1 MLIKD
6 MVEIYSPTGSEEKL
20 VDFIIQ
26 WANNNGFKAY
36 KDEVGNFVAEKGS
49 GREVLLV
56 GHVDTIP
63 GEIKVNVENGKLYG
77 RGAVDA
83 KGALACF
90 LEAANAVNKGK
101 IIVIGAVDEEGES
114 KGARNI
120 LNKFNPEFIIVG
132 EPSGWSNLNMGYKGT
147 MNMYYVNERGKEHGS
162 SSDKNCYEE
171 AIDFYDSLKNYCN
184 SFNQGKSL
192 FDQLGLKLSAINSGD
207 DGFKES
213 IELAINFRIPIG
225 FDLENLKNFV
235 DENRGK
241 AGIKYSSVEKPVKAD
256 KGNKLVSSFIKAI
269 RSTGGEVKFKLKSGT
284 SDMNV
289 LQDYKVP
296 MVTYGPGDF
305 NLEHTPN
312 EHLDLEDYEKAI
324 KILKMVLEE
333 I

>member
-20 VDFIIQ
+20 VDFLIQ
-26 WANNNGFKAY
+26 WATNNGFKAY

-56 GHVDTIP
+56 GHVDTIT
-63 GEIKVNVENGKLYG
+63 GEINVKVENGKLYG

-90 LEAANAVNKGK
+90 LEAANTVNKGK

-114 KGARNI
+114 RGARNI

-147 MNMYYVNERGKEHGS
+147 MNLYYVNEREKEHGS
-162 SSDKNCYEE
+162 SSNLNCYEE
-171 AIDFYDSLKNYCN
+171 AIDFYNRLKNYCN
-184 SFNQGKSL
+184 SFDQGKGL
-192 FDQLGLKLSAINSGD
+192 FNQLGIKISAINSGD
-207 DGFKES
+207 DGFKEH
-213 IELAINFRIPIG
+213 IEMVVNFRIPIG
-225 FDLENLKNFV
+225 FDLGGLKNLV
-235 DENRGK
+235 YENRGK

-269 RSTGGEVKFKLKSGT
+269 RSAGGEVKFKLKSGT

-296 MVTYGPGDF
+296 MVTYGPGGF

-312 EHLDLEDYEKAI
+312 EHLDLDEYRKAI
-324 KILKMVLEE
+324 GILKMVLEE